1 MNYKLRPWHI
11 NDLNDLVAFANNPKI
26 ARNLTD
32 QFPHPYTHED
42 GKRFIE
48 KVAHGAGHF
57 VFAIEVNGKAA
68 GGIGLHPLSDVF
80 RLNAELGYWLGEPFW
95 GQGIT
100 TQAIKEIVQWG
111 FENLEITR
119 IFARPYGS
127 NPASHR
133 VLQKAGFQ
141 LEAKFVQTLI
151 KNNVLED
158 EYIYAVR
165 KRAKI

>member
-11 NDLNDLVAFANNPKI
+11 NDLDNLVLYANNPKI

-32 QFPHPYTHED
+32 QFPHPYRRED

-48 KVAHGAGHF
+48 NVAQGAGNY
-57 VFAIEVNGKAA
+57 VFAVEIDGKAA

-80 RLNAELGYWLGEPFW
+80 RLNAELGYWLAEPYW
-95 GQGIT
+95 GKGIMT
-100 TQAIKEIVQWG
+100 LAIKEIVNWG

-141 LEAKFVQTLI
+141 LEAKFEQTLI

-158 EYIYAVR
+158 EYVYGVR
-165 KRAKI
+165 KG